1 MARITS
7 RDLLSLDEG
16 RRSLQRARFH
26 FDTLARSLLL
36 RTGEEA
42 NISDLNSLVSAID
55 AVIDQEKPVADS
67 LATQEK
73 ESRRTERRPR
83 R

>member
-7 RDLLSLDEG
+7 RDLLSLEEG

-42 NISDLNSLVSAID
+42 NISDLNGLVSAAD
-55 AVIDQEKPVADS
+55 ALIAAVKPVADS
-67 LATQEK
+67 FQEQ
-73 ESRRTERRPR
+73 ERTTRAEERRR
-83 R
+83 KR

>member
-16 RRSLQRARFH
+16 RRGLQRARFH

-42 NISDLNSLVSAID
+42 NISDLNALVSSAD
-55 AVIDQEKPVADS
+55 ALIAAVKPVADS
-67 LATQEK
+67 FAEQER
-73 ESRRTERRPR
+73 ESRRAERSR
-83 R
+83 RK